1 MMPSPLTGSI
11 SDNSFLERS
20 EVRRRRWLLPPLVR
34 TSVPDPVR
42 RNRLLVALWVFI
54 LNLPTFVDLRGT
66 AKLLSIKSYSE
77 LYLWNRHSRQLYIK
91 MIVLWMKKSYAR
103 TAPWRS
109 SLFKNY
115 EPLSTV

>member
-34 TSVPDPVR
+34 TSMPDPVR

-54 LNLPTFVDLRGT
+54 LNLPSFVDLRDT
-66 AKLLSIKSYSE
+66 AKLLSIKSAYT
-77 LYLWNRHSRQLYIK
+77 RKCRVIRRKQLYK
-91 MIVLWMKKSYAR
+91 DASWPGEL
-103 TAPWRS
+103 
-109 SLFKNY
+109 L
-115 EPLSTV
+115 